1 MTLCW
6 LEKHDF
12 GVIKT

>member
-6 LEKHDF
+6 LEKHDI
-12 GVIKT
+12 GMVRT